1 MKSSQH
7 WEIKSYGNT
16 KTIGMH
22 EKWAA
27 LNTYGI
33 EDNKSLPSDTK
44 LSLKVTEHV
53 FHSFH
58 LTESLQIRN
67 VKNNWIS
74 KAAIGHKLPIGSSF
88 RTFRASS
95 FRTFQFRKGISQIL
109 AKLLNLNLFLKKA
122 KNFDAQRTD

>member
-7 WEIKSYGNT
+7 WEIKSYGNA
-16 KTIGMH
+16 KTIGMP

-27 LNTYGI
+27 LNTYVI

-74 KAAIGHKLPIGSSF
+74 KAAIGHKLKIDS
-88 RTFRASS
+88 TNFRAL
-95 FRTFQFRKGISQIL
+95 RTFQFRKGISQIL

>member
-16 KTIGMH
+16 KTIGMP

-58 LTESLQIRN
+58 LIESLQIRN

-74 KAAIGHKLPIGSSF
+74 KAAIGHKLKIDS
-88 RTFRASS
+88 TNFRALEH
-95 FRTFQFRKGISQIL
+95 FNF
-109 AKLLNLNLFLKKA
+109 AKEFPKYL
-122 KNFDAQRTD
+122 QSC

>member
-88 RTFRASS
+88 RTF
-95 FRTFQFRKGISQIL
+95 QFRKGIPQIL
-109 AKLLNLNLFLKKA
+109 AKLLNLNLFSKKA
-122 KNFDAQRTD
+122 KNFHAQRTD